1 MPDIGVRENVP
12 DIRAQ
17 FIDGMSRAATC
28 VNVVTTDG
36 PAGRFGV
43 TVSAMSSISADGE
56 HPTVLICVHHQSRSA
71 AAIIENGTFC
81 INVLRDDQSS
91 IADCFADRIR
101 RADGDK
107 FGCARWVR
115 ESTGAPRLAD
125 PLAAFDCRVL
135 SAERVGTHHI
145 FIGAVETV
153 VTAGPGAALIYA
165 DRAYGT
171 TQRIEAPR
179 LKTAGVRP
187 QLTIGCNQVFAPYVM
202 PELLTR
208 MAASHPDG
216 VASLVDGD
224 QRRILDSLKSG
235 ETDVALLFDFE
246 LGTGIA
252 TTMLAEWQ
260 PYVLLPTAHA
270 LVERRSLALSDLVAE
285 PLIELGSYP
294 SATYCRSLFEAE
306 GLSPRLGITAISP
319 DMVRRLVAHGFG
331 YSLLSAESA
340 DVLAQDALAL
350 AVIPL
355 STPVAPC
362 RLVLGS
368 PTRDVEFNPLAQT
381 FRDICRSYFT

>member
-1 MPDIGVRENVP
+1 
-12 DIRAQ
+12 
-17 FIDGMSRAATC
+17 
-28 VNVVTTDG
+28 
-36 PAGRFGV
+36 
-43 TVSAMSSISADGE
+43 
-56 HPTVLICVHHQSRSA
+56 VLICVHHQSRSA
-71 AAIIENGTFC
+71 AAIIKNGTFC

-135 SAERVGTHHI
+135 STERIGTHHI

-153 VTAGPGAALIYA
+153 VTAGSGAALIYA

-171 TQRIEAPR
+171 TQRIAAPR

-208 MAASHPDG
+208 MSASHPDG

-224 QRRILDSLKSG
+224 QRRILESLKSG

-252 TTMLAEWQ
+252 TTILAEWQ
-260 PYVLLPTAHA
+260 PYVLLPSAHA
-270 LVERRSLALSDLVAE
+270 LANRRALALVDLVTE
-285 PLIELGSYP
+285 PLIALDSYP
-294 SATYCRSLFEAE
+294 SATYCRTLFEAA
-306 GLSPRLGITAISP
+306 GLSPRLGITAKSP

-331 YSLLSAESA
+331 YSLLSTKSAE
-340 DVLAQDALAL
+340 VLAQDAPAL
-350 AVIPL
+350 AVLPL

-368 PTRDVEFNPLAQT
+368 RASDAEFNPLAQT
-381 FRDICRSYFT
+381 FRYICRSYFA

>member
-43 TVSAMSSISADGE
+43 TVSAMSAISAGGE
-56 HPTVLICVHHQSRSA
+56 HPTVLVCVHHQSRSA
-71 AAIIENGTFC
+71 PAIIENGTFC

-101 RADGDK
+101 RPDGDK

-153 VTAGPGAALIYA
+153 VTAGSGAALIYA

-171 TQRIEAPR
+171 TQRIETQRP
-179 LKTAGVRP
+179 KTAGVRP

-202 PELLTR
+202 PELLTC
-208 MAASHPDG
+208 MSASHPDG

-224 QRRILDSLKSG
+224 QRRILESLKSG

-252 TTMLAEWQ
+252 TTRLAEWQ
-260 PYVLLPTAHA
+260 PYVLLPTAHPLA
-270 LVERRSLALSDLVAE
+270 ERRSLDLVDLTAE
-285 PLIELGSYP
+285 PLIELDSYP
-294 SATYCRSLFEAE
+294 NATYCRSLFEVP
-306 GLSPRLGITAISP
+306 GLSPRLGITARSP

-331 YSLLSAESA
+331 YSLLSAKSA

-368 PTRDVEFNPLAQT
+368 RTAEVEFNALAQT
-381 FRDICRSYFT
+381 FRDICRSYFA